1 MGETREQ
8 NREERAASVDIDKG
22 LERDLQYALGLLDE
36 DDLQTT
42 TEEAFTP
49 QDEAP
54 PVDAA
59 QSQGEDQPTQEAPED
74 HDPEIEI
81 GGEKVKLSQIQEWRK
96 GYLRQDDYTRKTQQL
111 AEQRK
116 QIEQLQQRLQ
126 PLLAVEQYL
135 AANPQAALA
144 LKQVLQSGGVAPQ
157 PQAGA
162 VARGRAVIPPK
173 PSTTIRPPQ
182 TTGFGVIDPVLEQRL
197 SKLEQFEAE
206 QQLDRALQEVRSTM
220 NNERQSLGL
229 PALSEEEWGQVSNR
243 LMSEALQHR
252 VTDLHQA
259 YRLSSL
265 RDEWYREGLAKA
277 REAALQEQ
285 AQKQRQQASAVI
297 GGSPRGVHTP
307 SPQTPTPKDFT
318 ESTRAA
324 FQELRQSGKSLLT

>member
-22 LERDLQYALGLLDE
+22 LERDLQVALGLLDE
-36 DDLQTT
+36 DDSQTT
-42 TEEAFTP
+42 TKEASIP

-59 QSQGEDQPTQEAPED
+59 QLQGEDQPTQEAPGD

-157 PQAGA
+157 AGA
-162 VARGRAVIPPK
+162 VARGRAAIPPK
-173 PSTTIRPPQ
+173 PNTTMRPPQ

-197 SKLEQFEAE
+197 SRLEQFEAE

-220 NNERQSLGL
+220 NNERQSFGL
-229 PALSEEEWGQVSNR
+229 PALSEEEWEQVSNR

-285 AQKQRQQASAVI
+285 AQKQKQQAGAVI

-324 FQELRQSGKSLLT
+324 FQELRQSGRSLLT

>member
-1 MGETREQ
+1 MSEV
-8 NREERAASVDIDKG
+8 REERAASVEIDKG
-22 LERDLQYALGLLDE
+22 LERDLQAALGLLDE
-36 DDLQTT
+36 DETQATT
-42 TEEAFTP
+42 GEVPTVT

-54 PVDAA
+54 LVNAV
-59 QSQGEDQPTQEAPED
+59 QQGEDQTEQVQTED

-135 AANPQAALA
+135 AANPQVALA
-144 LKQVLQSGGVAPQ
+144 LKQFLQSGGVAPQ
-157 PQAGA
+157 PQAGT
-162 VARGRAVIPPK
+162 VAQGRAAISPK
-173 PSTTIRPPQ
+173 PSTMMRPPQ
-182 TTGFGVIDPVLEQRL
+182 TMGFGVIDPVLEQRL
-197 SKLEQFEAE
+197 SKLEQLEAE

-243 LMSEALQHR
+243 LMSEALQYR

-259 YRLSSL
+259 YRMSSL

-297 GGSPRGVHTP
+297 GGSPRGVRTP
-307 SPQTPTPKDFT
+307 DPQTSTPKDFT

-324 FQELRQSGKSLLT
+324 FQELRQSGKSLFT

>member
-1 MGETREQ
+1 
-8 NREERAASVDIDKG
+8 
-22 LERDLQYALGLLDE
+22 
-36 DDLQTT
+36 
-42 TEEAFTP
+42 
-49 QDEAP
+49 
-54 PVDAA
+54 
-59 QSQGEDQPTQEAPED
+59 
-74 HDPEIEI
+74 
-81 GGEKVKLSQIQEWRK
+81 
-96 GYLRQDDYTRKTQQL
+96 TRKTQQL

-144 LKQVLQSGGVAPQ
+144 LKQFLQSGGVAPQ
-157 PQAGA
+157 PQAGT
-162 VARGRAVIPPK
+162 VAQGRAAIPPK
-173 PSTTIRPPQ
+173 PSTTMRPPQ

-197 SKLEQFEAE
+197 SKLEQLEAE

-307 SPQTPTPKDFT
+307 APQTSTPKDFT

-324 FQELRQSGKSLLT
+324 FQELRQSGKSLFT

>member
-22 LERDLQYALGLLDE
+22 LERDLQVALGLLDE
-36 DDLQTT
+36 DDSQTT
-42 TEEAFTP
+42 TKEASIP

-59 QSQGEDQPTQEAPED
+59 QLQGEDQPTQEAPGD

-144 LKQVLQSGGVAPQ
+144 LKQFLQSGGVAPQ
-157 PQAGA
+157 AGA
-162 VARGRAVIPPK
+162 VAQGRAAIPPK
-173 PSTTIRPPQ
+173 PSTTMRPPQ
-182 TTGFGVIDPVLEQRL
+182 TKGFGVIDPVLEQRL
-197 SKLEQFEAE
+197 SRLEQFEAE

-229 PALSEEEWGQVSNR
+229 PALSEEEWEQVSNR

-285 AQKQRQQASAVI
+285 AQKQKQQAGAVI

-324 FQELRQSGKSLLT
+324 FQELRQSGRSLLT

>member
-1 MGETREQ
+1 MSEV
-8 NREERAASVDIDKG
+8 REERAASVEIDKG
-22 LERDLQYALGLLDE
+22 LERDLQAALGLLDE
-36 DDLQTT
+36 DETQVT
-42 TEEAFTP
+42 TEEVPAVT

-54 PVDAA
+54 LADAV
-59 QSQGEDQPTQEAPED
+59 QQGEDQTEQVQTED

-162 VARGRAVIPPK
+162 VAQGRAAIPFK
-173 PSTTIRPPQ
+173 PSTTMRPPQ
-182 TTGFGVIDPVLEQRL
+182 TTGFGVIDPVIEQRL
-197 SKLEQFEAE
+197 SKLEQLEAE

-252 VTDLHQA
+252 TTDLHQA

-265 RDEWYREGLAKA
+265 RDEWYREGLNKA
-277 REAALQEQ
+277 REAALREQ

-307 SPQTPTPKDFT
+307 APQMSTPKDFT